1 MLRIDLLL
9 LDLVVVLAL
18 ARLLGA
24 GAKLLGQPPVIGE
37 ILAGILLG
45 PSLLGSSW
53 LGSSWLGF
61 SPGGELFPADVRPAL
76 KALADVGLVLFMFVV
91 GMELDQK
98 LVRGKGRVA
107 AGVSLGSTLLP
118 FALGCG
124 VALWLADRHAPHG
137 KTLAFVLFF
146 GAAMSATAFPVLAR
160 ILTDRGM
167 QRTELGGLALASAAV
182 IDVLAWTALAVV
194 VALAGTAGNEQW
206 HVALAVPYALVM
218 LFAVRPLLRRLLPSY
233 QRSGRLTPGL
243 LALVLIGLFTSAWA
257 TEWMQIHFI
266 FGAFLFGAVMPREGA
281 ERLGH
286 EILERLEQLAVLLLL
301 PMFFVVSGLA
311 VDLTKLDL
319 GAVGVLAVIL
329 VVAVAG
335 KLAGAYAGARLTGVP
350 HRRSAALATLINTRG
365 LTEIVILTVGLQKGV
380 LDNELF
386 SLMVVMALVTTAM
399 TGPLLRW
406 IYPDRRIARDI
417 AEAERVALGEPTVHR
432 VVAVLPSVP
441 SGRPLAA
448 LAAALATA
456 HRPAEVVLGHL
467 HPYPAGRLEMGL
479 GLSSELAEMAGSLGT
494 LESYAAEFGTADLP
508 VRVVSRFAADL
519 SAELPELVVAAQADL
534 VVTPAGAPGY
544 QRLRDGTTGRL
555 VTVLSDDEPGLTVR
569 VIAVPYDGGA
579 DATAAVQVALALAR
593 VRRGSL
599 VLVGGKRA
607 AALTAKLT
615 EAGAD
620 VRVAADVPD
629 GSLVVA
635 PDAAGPPGKTAGMGS
650 GNTPGT
656 APGTAP
662 GMAPGVGPGTA
673 PGVGPAS
680 ADVLVRAEQD
690 IADEVDWA
698 AFLQSMTLSTTP
710 STPLFPT
717 PSTTSTPTTESS
729 PA

>member
-1 MLRIDLLL
+1 MLRVDLLL

-24 GAKLLGQPPVIGE
+24 GAKLLRQPPVIGE

-53 LGSSWLGF
+53 AASSWLGF
-61 SPGGELFPADVRPAL
+61 SPGRELFPPDILPAL

-91 GMELDQK
+91 GMELDQR

-107 AGVSLGSTLLP
+107 AGVSLGSTVLP

-124 VALWLADRHAPHG
+124 VALWLAEQHAPDG

-182 IDVLAWTALAVV
+182 IDVLAWTVLAVV
-194 VALAGTAGNEQW
+194 VALAGTEGDDQW

-218 LFAVRPLLRRLLPSY
+218 LFVVRPLLRRLVPSY
-233 QRSGRLTPGL
+233 QRAGRLTPGL
-243 LALVLIGLFTSAWA
+243 LALVLIGLFASAWA
-257 TEWMQIHFI
+257 TEWMQVHFI
-266 FGAFLFGAVMPREGA
+266 FGAFLFGAVMPRSGQVRPRAGAAVPEQRSDDLAA

-286 EILERLEQLAVLLLL
+286 EILERLEQLAILLLL

-311 VDLTKLDL
+311 VDLTDLDL

-335 KLAGAYAGARLTGVP
+335 KLVGAYAGARLTGVP

-399 TGPLLRW
+399 TGPLLRL

-417 AEAERVALGEPTVHR
+417 AEAERAALGEPTVHR

-441 SGRPLAA
+441 SGRPVAA
-448 LAAALATA
+448 LAAALAAA
-456 HRPAEVVLGHL
+456 HRPAEVVLAHL
-467 HPYPAGRLEMGL
+467 HPYPAGRLEVGL
-479 GLSSELAEMAGSLGT
+479 GLSSELAEMAGSMSM
-494 LESYAAEFGTADLP
+494 LESYAAELGTPDLP
-508 VRVVSRFAADL
+508 VRVVSRFAADV
-519 SAELPELVVAAQADL
+519 SAELPELVAAARADL
-534 VVTPAGAPGY
+534 LVTPAGAPGY
-544 QRLRDGTTGRL
+544 RRLRERTTGRL
-555 VTVLSDDEPGLTVR
+555 VTVTGDDEAGLTGR
-569 VIAVPYDGGA
+569 VVAVPYDGGA
-579 DATAAVQVALALAR
+579 DATAAVQVALALAGAR
-593 VRRGSL
+593 DRPL
-599 VLVGGKRA
+599 VLMGGRRA
-607 AALTAKLT
+607 TALAARLT
-615 EAGAD
+615 EAGGEVQVATG
-620 VRVAADVPD
+620 VPEGATVIAADD
-629 GSLVVA
+629 
-635 PDAAGPPGKTAGMGS
+635 AGPAGQETGKEPGK
-650 GNTPGT
+650 
-656 APGTAP
+656 
-662 GMAPGVGPGTA
+662 
-673 PGVGPAS
+673 GPAT
-680 ADVLVRAEQD
+680 AEVLVRAEQD
-690 IADEVDWA
+690 TADEVDWA
-698 AFLQSMTLSTTP
+698 SLLATRTSTTP
-710 STPLFPT
+710 STRSAPA
-717 PSTTSTPTTESS
+717 TESS